1 MTNINITNLR
11 KNLFGY
17 INQAIEYNDVVNVS
31 TKNGNAIIMS
41 EEEYNGLIET
51 LRMNSN
57 PEFVNELLTGLN
69 EPLENM
75 VSADEVEW

>member
-11 KNLFGY
+11 KNLFEY
-17 INQAIEYNDVVNVS
+17 INQAIEYNDIVNVS
-31 TKNGNAIIMS
+31 TKNGNAVIMS

-51 LRMNSN
+51 LRMNAN
-57 PEFVNELLTGLN
+57 PEFVNELLTGLD